1 MLSFES
7 LGEILSVTIQMKATE
22 QYFPLVL
29 RNILYKAVQLLS
41 VLGFREWT
49 VFQIVRTAL
58 VSEIVDYHLCLQTP
72 SQRPMELE

>member
-1 MLSFES
+1 
-7 LGEILSVTIQMKATE
+7 MKATE

-29 RNILYKAVQLLS
+29 LNILYKAVQLLS
-41 VLGFREWT
+41 VLGFTEWT

-58 VSEIVDYHLCLQTP
+58 VSKIVEYHLCLQTP